1 VSEPTGADAGATG
14 DAASAVPLL
23 RVVKGDPT
31 PEELAALVAVIAAR
45 GGGDTDAAP
54 EPTSAWRDRSRY
66 VRRPMTP
73 GPNAWR
79 ASVLPS

>member
-1 VSEPTGADAGATG
+1 VSEPTGTETGA
-14 DAASAVPLL
+14 AASAVPLL

-31 PEELAALVAVIAAR
+31 PEELAALIAVVAAR
-45 GGGDTDAAP
+45 SGGDAEAAP
-54 EPTSAWRDRSRY
+54 EPTSAWRDRTRY

-79 ASVLPS
+79 ASALPS

>member
-1 VSEPTGADAGATG
+1 VSEATSTDAGAV
-14 DAASAVPLL
+14 APSVPLL

-31 PEELAALVAVIAAR
+31 PEELAALIAVVATR
-45 GGGDTDAAP
+45 SGGSPEVAP